1 MGVSVFSYLYS
12 HGEFYL
18 LPISCFTMAPVEVDI
33 IPRSIIAPIKDSKT
47 VEKALT
53 LPIVSDAC
61 NEVAR
66 YAEPITPY
74 VETTYEKLSPMVELG
89 YKTVLAKY
97 EDSLVPLLPGAV
109 AESVHTNYTAAEE
122 YVKAAAEKVDTMAS
136 GGIDHLTEK
145 LPQLKEATPKLIEDV
160 KVTATDYLHSAAE
173 YITSYTVAQ
182 VALKVVDTG
191 LDAVESVLGLVGAPE
206 TGLVNTSVKQIH
218 TTANTLRIEG
228 IKKAG
233 TEKAKAIEE
242 ASILGA
248 LLEVSGLYDLL
259 GFFGFKVVKLADLEP
274 VAETTQE
281 AEKVMES

>member
-1 MGVSVFSYLYS
+1 
-12 HGEFYL
+12 
-18 LPISCFTMAPVEVDI
+18 MAPVEVDI

-160 KVTATDYLHSAAE
+160 KVRD
-173 YITSYTVAQ
+173 
-182 VALKVVDTG
+182 K
-191 LDAVESVLGLVGAPE
+191 
-206 TGLVNTSVKQIH
+206 
-218 TTANTLRIEG
+218 LRIKFEVHGSSG
-228 IKKAG
+228 ILA
-233 TEKAKAIEE
+233 
-242 ASILGA
+242 A
-248 LLEVSGLYDLL
+248 LIPIVHIATAEVGSLHG
-259 GFFGFKVVKLADLEP
+259 GPTGKLAAYPLVLVDSF
-274 VAETTQE
+274 VFC
-281 AEKVMES
+281 

>member
-145 LPQLKEATPKLIEDV
+145 LPQLKEATPKLIER
-160 KVTATDYLHSAAE
+160 KKICQL
-173 YITSYTVAQ
+173 
-182 VALKVVDTG
+182 
-191 LDAVESVLGLVGAPE
+191 VL
-206 TGLVNTSVKQIH
+206 NTKP
-218 TTANTLRIEG
+218 
-228 IKKAG
+228 KKA
-233 TEKAKAIEE
+233 
-242 ASILGA
+242 
-248 LLEVSGLYDLL
+248 VQD
-259 GFFGFKVVKLADLEP
+259 
-274 VAETTQE
+274 
-281 AEKVMES
+281 

>member
-1 MGVSVFSYLYS
+1 
-12 HGEFYL
+12 
-18 LPISCFTMAPVEVDI
+18 MAPVEVDI

-109 AESVHTNYTAAEE
+109 AESVHTNYTAAE
-122 YVKAAAEKVDTMAS
+122 
-136 GGIDHLTEK
+136 
-145 LPQLKEATPKLIEDV
+145 EDV

>member
-66 YAEPITPY
+66 YAEPITPH

-122 YVKAAAEKVDTMAS
+122 YVKAAAEKVDIMAS

-145 LPQLKEATPKLIEDV
+145 LPQLKEATPKPAWSTPVSSRSTLQLTLFVSRVSRRPGRRKPRLSRRLPFWAPCSRSLGCTIF
-160 KVTATDYLHSAAE
+160 SA
-173 YITSYTVAQ
+173 SSGSR
-182 VALKVVDTG
+182 L
-191 LDAVESVLGLVGAPE
+191 SSWLVWSLSP
-206 TGLVNTSVKQIH
+206 TPPRR
-218 TTANTLRIEG
+218 LR
-228 IKKAG
+228 K
-233 TEKAKAIEE
+233 
-242 ASILGA
+242 
-248 LLEVSGLYDLL
+248 
-259 GFFGFKVVKLADLEP
+259 
-274 VAETTQE
+274 
-281 AEKVMES
+281 

>member
-1 MGVSVFSYLYS
+1 MGSVFSYLYS

-145 LPQLKEATPKLIEDV
+145 LPQLKE
-160 KVTATDYLHSAAE
+160 VTATDYLHSAAE

-218 TTANTLRIEG
+218 TAANTLRIEG